1 MCADLYILDET
12 KPQERK
18 NVVRREG
25 ANRRSNVSEEVG
37 MGSRAQWGGGDS
49 ISEHREGS
57 TRVGPDAGRLG
68 DLVLGRGFLKR

>member
-1 MCADLYILDET
+1 M
-12 KPQERK
+12 
-18 NVVRREG
+18 VRREG
-25 ANRRSNVSEEVG
+25 ANHRSNVSEEVG

-68 DLVLGRGFLKR
+68 DLVLGRSSSSILITSPE